1 MIIFSD
7 YNEPYLFAISFVLL
21 IGILEIV
28 SLIFGHMLSALSM
41 LILITSIPLI
51 LVLLDKYY
59 IF

>member
-28 SLIFGHMLSALSM
+28 SLIFGHMLSGA
-41 LILITSIPLI
+41 IDAHLITSIPLI